1 MAACAP
7 ISKDSYMKRY
17 EQFMTEIKQNASSY
31 NDDDWLEKDEQFRE
45 YSDVLYNKFKDKLT
59 PSEKRTLL
67 KYKLQYNM
75 SQGFNKSSNWV
86 TDMVNSIDLDAAA
99 SRIKSFWDEISESV
113 SSEIEE
119 QGIDDSIDE
128 LAQEIDSLIN
138 QIDENLSGSNNQ

>member
-1 MAACAP
+1 
-7 ISKDSYMKRY
+7 
-17 EQFMTEIKQNASSY
+17 
-31 NDDDWLEKDEQFRE
+31 
-45 YSDVLYNKFKDKLT
+45 
-59 PSEKRTLL
+59 
-67 KYKLQYNM
+67 M